1 MYREGSEA
9 DSFGRML
16 DRYFGLAE
24 HATDARTEVI
34 AGITTFLTMAYILFV
49 NPLILADAGMDR
61 GAVFVATCIASAF
74 GTLIMGLYANY
85 PIALAPGMA
94 LNAFFAYTVVGS
106 LGYTWQTAL
115 GAVFLSG
122 ILFTTLS
129 LLRVREHVVRAIPVT
144 MKRAISAGIGLF
156 LGLIA
161 LQSAGFVTGDPTT
174 LVTLGDVGR
183 PEPVLSALGFA
194 LIVALTHRGVLGAV
208 IIGILAVGLLGL
220 PLGLATYSGVIAMPP
235 DPRPTL
241 LSLDIIGALDVGI
254 VTVVF
259 TFLFVDLFDTTGTLV
274 GVAHRAGML
283 DAQGQLPR
291 LNRALLADS
300 TATVAGSVLGTSTV
314 TSYIE
319 SAAGTNVGGRTGLTA
334 VVVAALFLLSLFL
347 APLAGMIPAYATAS
361 ALFFVACLMARGL
374 SELDW
379 DDPTEYAP
387 AVIAAIAMPLTYSI
401 ATGIG
406 FGFVGYV
413 AVKTLAGRWGDLR
426 FATVAIALVFI
437 LKFAIA

>member
-1 MYREGSEA
+1 
-9 DSFGRML
+9 ML
-16 DRYFGLAE
+16 DRYFGLSE

-61 GAVFVATCIASAF
+61 GAVFVATCVASAF

-106 LGYTWQTAL
+106 LGYSWEIAL

-122 ILFTTLS
+122 LLFTALS
-129 LLRVREHVVRAIPVT
+129 VLRVREQVVRAIPVT
-144 MKRAISAGIGLF
+144 LKRAISAGIGLF

-161 LQSAGFVTGDPTT
+161 LQSAGLVVGDPTT
-174 LVTLGDVGR
+174 LVTLGDVRR
-183 PEPVLSALGFA
+183 PEPLLAALGFT

-208 IIGILAVGLLGL
+208 IIGILAVALLGL
-220 PLGLATYSGVIAMPP
+220 PFGLADYSGVIAMPP

-241 LSLDIIGALDVGI
+241 LALDIAGALDVGV
-254 VTVVF
+254 VTVIF

-283 DAQGQLPR
+283 DSEGHLPR

-334 VVVAALFLLSLFL
+334 VVVATLFLLSLFL
-347 APLAGMIPAYATAS
+347 APLAGMIPPYATAS
-361 ALFFVACLMARGL
+361 ALFFVACLMTRGL
-374 SELDW
+374 SELEW
-379 DDPTEYAP
+379 GDPTEYAP

-413 AVKTLAGRWGDLR
+413 AVKALAGRWRDLR
-426 FATVAIALVFI
+426 FATVTIALLFI

>member
-1 MYREGSEA
+1 
-9 DSFGRML
+9 ML
-16 DRYFGLAE
+16 DRYFGLSE
-24 HATDARTEVI
+24 HATDVRTEVI
-34 AGITTFLTMAYILFV
+34 AGITTFLTMVYILFV

-61 GAVFVATCIASAF
+61 GAVFVATCLASAF

-106 LGYTWQTAL
+106 MGYSWPTAL

-122 ILFTTLS
+122 ILFTALS
-129 LLRVREHVVRAIPVT
+129 LLRIREQVVRAIPVT
-144 MKRAISAGIGLF
+144 LKRAISAGIGLF

-161 LQSAGFVTGDPTT
+161 LQSAGLVVGDPMT
-174 LVTLGDVGR
+174 LVTLGDVRR
-183 PEPVLSALGFA
+183 PEPLLAALGFA
-194 LIVALTHRGVLGAV
+194 LIVALTYRGVLGAV
-208 IIGILAVGLLGL
+208 VIGILAVALLGF
-220 PLGLATYSGVIAMPP
+220 PFGLTSYSGVIAPPP

-241 LSLDIIGALDVGI
+241 LALDIAGALDVGF
-254 VTVVF
+254 VTVIF

-283 DAQGQLPR
+283 DADGNLPR

-300 TATVAGSVLGTSTV
+300 TATVAGAMLGTSTV

-334 VVVAALFLLSLFL
+334 VVVAVLFLLSLFL

-361 ALFFVACLMARGL
+361 ALFFVATLMARGL
-374 SELDW
+374 SELEW
-379 DDPTEYAP
+379 DDATEYAP

-413 AVKTLAGRWGDLR
+413 AVKALAGRWSDLR
-426 FATVAIALVFI
+426 FATVVIALLFV

>member
-1 MYREGSEA
+1 
-9 DSFGRML
+9 ML
-16 DRYFGLAE
+16 ERYFGLSA

-61 GAVFVATCIASAF
+61 GAVFVATCVASAF
-74 GTLIMGLYANY
+74 GTLVMGLYANY

-106 LGYTWQTAL
+106 MGYSWPTAL

-122 ILFTTLS
+122 ILFTILS
-129 LLRVREHVVRAIPVT
+129 LVRVREQVVRAIPVT
-144 MKRAISAGIGLF
+144 LKRAISAGIGLF

-161 LQSAGFVTGDPTT
+161 LQSAGLVVGDPTT
-174 LVTLGDVGR
+174 LVKLGDLHR
-183 PEPVLSALGFA
+183 PEPLLAALGFVI
-194 LIVALTHRGVLGAV
+194 IVALTHRGVMGAV
-208 IIGILAVGLLGL
+208 ILGIVVVALLGL
-220 PLGLATYSGVIAMPP
+220 PLGLTEFDGLVAWPP
-235 DPRPTL
+235 DPRPTFL
-241 LSLDIIGALDVGI
+241 ALDIGGALGVGF
-254 VTVVF
+254 VTVIF

-283 DAQGQLPR
+283 DEDGNLPR

-300 TATVAGSVLGTSTV
+300 TATVVGASLGTSTV

-334 VVVAALFLLSLFL
+334 VVVAGLFLLSLFL
-347 APLAGMIPAYATAS
+347 APLADMIPGYATAA
-361 ALFFVACLMARGL
+361 ALFFVACLMTRGL
-374 SELDW
+374 SELEW
-379 DDPTEYAP
+379 GDPTEYAP
-387 AVIAAIAMPLTYSI
+387 GVVAAIAMPLTYSI

-406 FGFVGYV
+406 FGFIGYV
-413 AVKTLAGRWGDLR
+413 AIKAVAGRWRDLR
-426 FATVAIALVFI
+426 PATVAIASLFV
-437 LKFAIA
+437 LKFMIA

>member
-1 MYREGSEA
+1 
-9 DSFGRML
+9 ML
-16 DRYFGLAE
+16 ERYFGLSA
-24 HATDARTEVI
+24 HSTDVRTEVI

-61 GAVFVATCIASAF
+61 GAVFVATCLASAF
-74 GTLIMGLYANY
+74 GTLVMGLYANY

-106 LGYTWQTAL
+106 MGYSWPTAL

-122 ILFTTLS
+122 ILFTVLS
-129 LLRVREHVVRAIPVT
+129 LARVREQVVRAIPVT
-144 MKRAISAGIGLF
+144 LKRAISAGIGLF

-161 LQSAGFVTGDPTT
+161 LESAGLVVGDTTT
-174 LVTLGDVGR
+174 LVGLGDLHR
-183 PEPVLSALGFA
+183 PEPLLAALGFV
-194 LIVALTHRGVLGAV
+194 LIVALTYRGVMGAV
-208 IIGILAVGLLGL
+208 ILGILAVALLGL
-220 PLGLATYSGVIAMPP
+220 PLGLTEFGGVVALPP
-235 DPRPTL
+235 DPRPTFL
-241 LSLDIIGALDVGI
+241 ALDISGALGVGF
-254 VTVVF
+254 VTVIF

-283 DAQGQLPR
+283 DEDGNLPR

-300 TATVAGSVLGTSTV
+300 TATVVGASLGTSTV

-347 APLAGMIPAYATAS
+347 APLAGMIPGYATAA
-361 ALFFVACLMARGL
+361 ALFFVACLMTRGL

-379 DDPTEYAP
+379 ADPTEYAP
-387 AVIAAIAMPLTYSI
+387 GVVAAIAMPLTYSI

-406 FGFVGYV
+406 FGFIGYV
-413 AVKTLAGRWGDLR
+413 AIKAVAGRWSDLR
-426 FATVAIALVFI
+426 PATVIIAVLFV
-437 LKFAIA
+437 LKFVIV